1 MPMPAHFRT
10 LFYPKSI
17 AIIGASHTPGTVG
30 YSLLQ
35 NVLQQGFNGKVY
47 PINIKGGTILGL
59 PVKRQINHI
68 TDPVDLAVIAVPA
81 QYVPSVLEEAGQK
94 GVKAAVV
101 ISAGFKEIGKKE
113 LEAQLVAVAKKYDI
127 TLIGPNCL
135 GFINPEIML
144 NASFANIMPKAG
156 NIAFMSQSGALC
168 STVLDYAKSMGLGFS
183 KFMSIGNKASVG
195 ELEILE
201 YLYHDPKTAVIMMY
215 VEELEEA
222 QKMISLAREI
232 THGKKH
238 KPILMLK
245 SGRTAAGSQASQ
257 SHTGSLGG
265 SDAAYSA
272 LCAQSGIIRVDSIS
286 ELFNLAECFSENK
299 LIQGNKVA
307 IITNAGGPGV
317 LVTDSISSMGLE
329 LAQLTPNTI
338 THLSKHL
345 PISANT
351 HNPIDILGDAKADR
365 YELAIKAVAA
375 DPNVDGIILILTPQA
390 MTEIEAT
397 AKVIIAHKKNI
408 KKPLIITFMGAH
420 SVEKANTLLNEAGFT
435 TTTFPEPA
443 AKALS
448 MMNYFREWLKVR
460 KLSSYRFT
468 DVHTN
473 RIIKLI
479 DHEVKDKNIVL
490 DVETS
495 SKLLGDYGFT
505 VLKSRLIENED
516 QARRAVNAFMRPVVL
531 KIVSPDIIHKT
542 DAGGVELHVA
552 PQDIPK
558 KYKEVLA
565 RVKARQPR
573 ARLLG
578 IQAVEM
584 MDSRGIDLILG
595 MTTDPKMGKLIAV
608 GLGGI
613 YTEVLKDVAWGI
625 APLTKHDTDR
635 MIHSLRAHPIF
646 EGLRGQPPL
655 DTEELTKM
663 LGRLSQLALKFPQ
676 IKEIDMNP
684 VRVLP
689 EGEGVKVLDARVIL
703 FEQQQT

>member
-1 MPMPAHFRT
+1 MPMPHHFRT
-10 LFYPKSI
+10 LFYPKSV
-17 AIIGASHTPGTVG
+17 AVIGASHTPGTVG

-35 NVLQQGFNGKVY
+35 NVLQQGYTGKVY

-59 PVKRQINHI
+59 PVKRQISHVTELI
-68 TDPVDLAVIAVPA
+68 DLVIIAVPA
-81 QYVPSVLEEAGQK
+81 QFVPTVLEEAGQK

-113 LEAQLVAVAKKYDI
+113 LEDQLVTVAEKYDI

-183 KFMSIGNKASVG
+183 KFMSIGNKACIG

-201 YLYHDPKTAVIMMY
+201 YLYHDPKTSVIMMY

-222 QKMISLAREI
+222 QKMIALAREI

-245 SGRTAAGSQASQ
+245 AGRTAAGSQASQ

-272 LCAQSGIIRVDSIS
+272 LCAQSGIIRVDTIS
-286 ELFNLAECFSENK
+286 ELFDLAECFSENT
-299 LIQGNKVA
+299 LIKGNKVA
-307 IITNAGGPGV
+307 VITNAGGPGV
-317 LVTDSISSMGLE
+317 LVTDEISSKGLE
-329 LAQLTPNTI
+329 LAQLSPETI
-338 THLSKHL
+338 NHLSKHL
-345 PISANT
+345 PQSANT

-365 YELAIKAVAA
+365 YDLAIQAVAA
-375 DPNVDGIILILTPQA
+375 DQNVDGIILILTPQA

-397 AKVIIAHKKNI
+397 AKIIISHRKKI
-408 KKPLIITFMGAH
+408 KKPLIITFMGDQ
-420 SVEKANTLLNEAGFT
+420 SVQKANTLLNNAGFT

-443 AKALS
+443 AKALA
-448 MMNYFREWLKVR
+448 MMNYFRNWIKVRELSGYRFSDVHSEKVNKIIDQELKV
-460 KLSSYRFT
+460 
-468 DVHTN
+468 DN
-473 RIIKLI
+473 R
-479 DHEVKDKNIVL
+479 VL
-490 DVETS
+490 NVEIS
-495 SKLLGDYGFT
+495 SKLLAEYGFT
-505 VLKSRLIENED
+505 VLKSRMIENDD
-516 QARRAVNAFMRPVVL
+516 QARRAASTFFQPVVL
-531 KIVSPDIIHKT
+531 KIVSPDINHKS
-542 DAGGVELHVA
+542 DVGGVELNVSPH
-552 PQDIPK
+552 DIPR

-565 RVKARQPR
+565 RVKANQPR

-584 MDSRGIDLILG
+584 VESTGLDLILG

-625 APLTKHDTDR
+625 APLNKYDTDR

-646 EGLRGQPPL
+646 DGLRGEPPL
-655 DTEELTKM
+655 DTDELTKM
-663 LGRLSQLALKFPQ
+663 LGRLSQLAMRFPQ

-684 VRVLP
+684 VRILP
-689 EGEGVKVLDARVIL
+689 EGEGVKVLDARVVL
-703 FEQQQT
+703 FD